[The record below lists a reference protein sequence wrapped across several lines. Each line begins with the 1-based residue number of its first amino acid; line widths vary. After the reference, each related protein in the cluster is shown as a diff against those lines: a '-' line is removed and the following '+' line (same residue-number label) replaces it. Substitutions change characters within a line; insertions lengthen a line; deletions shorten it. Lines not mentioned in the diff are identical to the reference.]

1 MKFADYFIA
10 PAIIPLF
17 IVSLFPL
24 FSSIIGSQLYAEPR
38 SQAGSEKLNNADSSA
53 INNSSPKANSA
64 TPATSL
70 TDDSQADN
78 SEADGSHPDN
88 SQTDDSKSKE
98 KKGKKQSSPKAEKQQ
113 DNSATPSTPHI
124 PRLHEEVLVTATM
137 SPLEVKNCSVSATV
151 ISSEKLRA
159 LDTTS
164 ALNALL
170 YEPGI
175 FVMRTGDFGRSD
187 VEIRGLGQR
196 GQRIGVMVDGRPE
209 KMGLFGCVVT
219 QAFPFDNVERL
230 EVVRGPASVFYGSD
244 ALGGVVNIITHTP
257 HRGFETEATSSYGTF
272 DTWRFNLHHGAGFEK
287 FSYYLTYDLARSNGH
302 LANSAYSG
310 DSLTGKFIYKLSS
323 LWTLALSGK
332 YYDGHKDEPTIFFV
346 EPPDEY
352 WFDYKRGAADLS
364 LSRLAEKT
372 DFSFK
377 LYTDFGRHHFSDG
390 WNSRDKVY
398 GSILKYTFS
407 GWKNNQ
413 LTAGTDFRYLG
424 GQSYGYPVGQWHRSE
439 GGFFVYDQFTI
450 KDRLILTGGMR
461 LNIDSIYGQEF
472 VPSAGLVFFLTSS
485 TSVRGLVSKGFR
497 SPQLNE
503 LYLFP
508 ASNPD
513 LRPEILWNYE
523 AGFNTHFLRRFDLG
537 FNFFL
542 MNGHDF
548 IQTNPNPEPPP
559 PFKMVNI
566 ATYRARGIEA
576 SLTGELYAGLT
587 AKASMTLL
595 DPEENTM
602 GKAKQKYDFSVFF
615 SQGRIFGAV
624 TAQYVTD
631 YYAGDNNTGLLPSF
645 FLLNGKLE
653 LDITRYFSILISL
666 NNILDTHYQIFVNL
680 PEASGPYPM
689 PGRSL
694 NLGLRIKP

>member
-1 MKFADYFIA
+1 MNSADHVIS
-10 PAIIPLF
+10 PLIIFGFSL
-17 IVSLFPL
+17 SLFSL
-24 FSSIIGSQLYAEPR
+24 ITGSQLRSEPW
-38 SQAGSEKLNNADSSA
+38 SQAGSEKPNYTDATI

-64 TPATSL
+64 IQATSQAE
-70 TDDSQADN
+70 DSQADDSHADN
-78 SEADGSHPDN
+78 SE
-88 SQTDDSKSKE
+88 TDDSTLKE
-98 KKGKKQSSPKAEKQQ
+98 KKRKKQSTGTAKKQQ
-113 DNSATPSTPHI
+113 DKSATPSTPDL

-137 SPLEVKNCSVSATV
+137 SPLEIKNCSVSATV
-151 ISSEKLRA
+151 ISGEKLRA
-159 LDTTS
+159 LNTTS

-170 YEPGI
+170 HEPGI

-209 KMGLFGCVVT
+209 KMGVFGCVVT
-219 QAFPFDNVERL
+219 QTFPFDNVERL

-257 HRGFETEATSSYGTF
+257 AHGFETEATSSYGTF
-272 DTWRFNLHHGAGFEK
+272 NTWRFNLRHGAGFEK
-287 FSYYLTYDLARSNGH
+287 FSYYLTYDLARSHGH
-302 LANSAYSG
+302 LVNSAYSG

-323 LWTLALSGK
+323 LWTLTLSGK

-346 EPPDEY
+346 DPPEEY
-352 WFDYKRGAADLS
+352 WFDYKRGAADIS
-364 LSRLAEKT
+364 LSRQTEKT

-377 LYTDFGRHHFSDG
+377 LYTNFGRHRFSDG
-390 WNSRDKVY
+390 WNSRDAVY
-398 GSILKYTFS
+398 GTILKYTFF

-413 LTAGTDFRYLG
+413 LTAGVDFRYLG

-439 GGFFVYDQFTI
+439 GGFFLYDQYTL
-450 KDRLILTGGMR
+450 KDRLILTGGLR
-461 LNIDSIYGQEF
+461 LNIDSVYGQEF
-472 VPSAGLVFFLTSS
+472 APSAGLVFFLTPS
-485 TSVRGLVSKGFR
+485 TSIRGLVSKGFR

-523 AGFNTHFLRRFDLG
+523 AGVNTRFLRRFDLG
-537 FNFFL
+537 LNFFL

-576 SLTGELYAGLT
+576 SLSAELYAGLT

-595 DPEENTM
+595 DPEENTR
-602 GKAKQKYDFSVFF
+602 GKAKQKYDCSVFF
-615 SQGRIFGAV
+615 SQGRIFSAI
-624 TAQYVTD
+624 TAQYVTG
-631 YYAGDNNTGLLPSF
+631 YYAGDNNTGALPSF
-645 FLLNGKLE
+645 FLLDYKLE
-653 LDITRYFSILISL
+653 LDVARYFSILISL
-666 NNILDTHYQIFVNL
+666 NNIFDTHYQIFVDL
-680 PEASGPYPM
+680 PEGAGPYPM
-689 PGRSL
+689 PGRSI